1 MNPRINTKLHEARH
15 GSASIRAT
23 WWTAYLM
30 HSSRHLTIPC
40 SHCGRAAA
48 WDARQERLERTDF
61 MGRVVQF
68 GAYEQLLKF
77 FDSLARQDYASARD
91 ADADF
96 VAFHC
101 RECGQAYC
109 QQCWHI
115 GPPLFDEG
123 FYSVV
128 FACGEAAERDGDCTF
143 GVCPEGHEQVVDD

>member
-1 MNPRINTKLHEARH
+1 
-15 GSASIRAT
+15 
-23 WWTAYLM
+23 M
-30 HSSRHLTIPC
+30 HSSRHLTVPC
-40 SHCGRAAA
+40 SRCGRAAA
-48 WDARQERLERTDF
+48 GIALLPADPDAEAREARQERLERTDF

-68 GAYEQLLKF
+68 GAHEQLLTF
-77 FDSLARQDYASARD
+77 FAALAQQDYASARG

-101 RECGQAYC
+101 RACGKACC
-109 QQCWHI
+109 QQCWRI
-115 GPPLFDEG
+115 GPPVFDEG